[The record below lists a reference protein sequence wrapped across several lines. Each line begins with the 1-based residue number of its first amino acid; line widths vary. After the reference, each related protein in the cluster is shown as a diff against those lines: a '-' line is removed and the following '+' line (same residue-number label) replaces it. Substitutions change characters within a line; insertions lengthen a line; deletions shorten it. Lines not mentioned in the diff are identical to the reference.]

1 HPLTRD
7 CFHPVSNWRPFACE
21 ANVITTTLWKQITL
35 ALDPFGTEE
44 ILESGLNLKFVSR
57 QTTRDCFHPVSNW
70 GPFACKANVITTT
83 LWKQITLSLD
93 PFGTGEILES
103 GSSEG
108 LVPRQTTALNKRL
121 FQPSFERIAC
131 EANMITTTLWKQIT
145 LALAPFGAEEILE
158 SGSSEG
164 LVPRQT
170 TSLNK
175 RLFPPSFEL
184 GTFRVLGERDNH
196 YTMET

>member
-1 HPLTRD
+1 QTLTLPSSQDRPQPQTRD
-7 CFHPVSNWRPFACE
+7 CFHPVSNWGPFACE

-35 ALDPFGTEE
+35 VLAQFGT
-44 ILESGLNLKFVSR
+44 
-57 QTTRDCFHPVSNW
+57 
-70 GPFACKANVITTT
+70 
-83 LWKQITLSLD
+83 
-93 PFGTGEILES
+93 
-103 GSSEG
+103 
-108 LVPRQTTALNKRL
+108 
-121 FQPSFERIAC
+121 
-131 EANMITTTLWKQIT
+131 
-145 LALAPFGAEEILE
+145 EEILE

-196 YTMET
+196 YTMETDNTGP